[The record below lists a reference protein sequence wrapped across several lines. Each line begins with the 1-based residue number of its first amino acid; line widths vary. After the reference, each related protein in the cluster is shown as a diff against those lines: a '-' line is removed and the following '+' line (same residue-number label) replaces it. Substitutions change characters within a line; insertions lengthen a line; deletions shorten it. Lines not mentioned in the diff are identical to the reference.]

1 MFTSPLEGEPAMRC
15 IKPFLTPEELLRV
28 LRVARG
34 VRIRDWCMIL
44 MAYSHGL
51 RMSEVCALKLAD
63 IRGDSLSVQR
73 RRGSLKTVEALFRD
87 SREPLLD
94 EVTAIQAWL
103 KQRPNV
109 RSEALFISR
118 NGGALD
124 KTQFFRNF
132 QAAAKAAGLP
142 AAKSHPGILR
152 YSLASHL
159 VARNVD
165 RALIAR
171 ALGHRSINSTFKYIT
186 GGRAEKADSFAVVMQ
201 ETRLKIIRLI
211 VRHAPKALAAGA
223 MARRLRLRRSNLS
236 FHLNVLASAELIQ
249 LHKKGTRISYSANQ
263 KNVKRLGDSLIR
275 SWRSGLG
282 RHSCEKQG
290 SVTPSYYR

>member
-1 MFTSPLEGEPAMRC
+1 MQC

-28 LRVARG
+28 LRVAHG

-44 MAYSHGL
+44 MAYLHGL
-51 RMSEVCALKLAD
+51 RMSEVCALKLTD
-63 IRGDSLSVQR
+63 IRGGSLSVQR
-73 RRGSLKTVEALFRD
+73 RQGSLKTVQPLCRD

-94 EVTAIQAWL
+94 EVTAIQAWH

-109 RSEALFISR
+109 RSGALFISR

-124 KTQFFRNF
+124 KAQFFRNF

-165 RALIAR
+165 RALIAK
-171 ALGHRSINSTFKYIT
+171 ALGHRSINSTFKYIKAT
-186 GGRAEKADSFAVVMQ
+186 DGRADKADSFAVVMQ
-201 ETRLKIIRLI
+201 ETRLKILRLL
-211 VRHAPKALAAGA
+211 VRLAPKGLAAGA
-223 MARRLRLRRSNLS
+223 IARHLRLRGPNLS

-249 LHKKGTRISYSANQ
+249 PHKKGTSISYSANL
-263 KNVKRLGDSLIR
+263 KNVNR
-275 SWRSGLG
+275 
-282 RHSCEKQG
+282 QAN
-290 SVTPSYYR
+290 SVI

>member
-1 MFTSPLEGEPAMRC
+1 MRC

-44 MAYSHGL
+44 MAYWHGL
-51 RMSEVCALKLAD
+51 RFSEVCALQLAD
-63 IRGDSLSVQR
+63 IRDGSVPIQR
-73 RRGSLKTVEALFRD
+73 RQGSLKTVQPLFRD

-94 EVTAIQAWL
+94 EVTALQEWL

-109 RSEALFISR
+109 RSGVLFISR
-118 NGGALD
+118 NGGALH
-124 KTQFFRNF
+124 KAQFFKNF
-132 QAAAKAAGLP
+132 QAAAKAAGFP

-165 RALIAR
+165 RALIAK
-171 ALGHRSINSTFKYIT
+171 ALGHRSINSTFKYIKAT
-186 GGRAEKADSFAVVMQ
+186 DRRAEKADSFAAVMQ
-201 ETRLKIIRLI
+201 KTRLKILRLI
-211 VRHAPKALAAGA
+211 VRHPPIAAGA
-223 MARRLRLRRSNLS
+223 IARRLQLRRSNLS

-249 LHKKGTRISYSANQ
+249 SQKKGTRISYSPNP
-263 KNVKRLGDSLIR
+263 KNVSRLAKSPI
-275 SWRSGLG
+275 
-282 RHSCEKQG
+282 
-290 SVTPSYYR
+290 